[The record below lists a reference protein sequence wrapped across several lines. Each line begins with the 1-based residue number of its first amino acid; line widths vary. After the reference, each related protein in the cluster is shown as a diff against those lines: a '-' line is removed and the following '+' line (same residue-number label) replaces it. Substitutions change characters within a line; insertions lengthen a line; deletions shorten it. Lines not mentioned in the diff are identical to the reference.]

1 MFSKDQVARMAGF
14 IIPKPKPQDA
24 IEEFMNQWRE
34 DHKKNI
40 SEPMWTG
47 DWYAF
52 KSKATR
58 RS

>member
-47 DWYAF
+47 D
-52 KSKATR
+52 
-58 RS
+58 